1 MKTLTKA
8 AVSIIVPTFNRARLL
23 PATLDSLLAQT
34 QAPLELIV
42 VNDGCSD
49 DTEAVLQAYQD
60 RIVYVAQANGGKS
73 SAINAAL
80 RIARGRYI
88 WVFDDDDLAC
98 ADSLARHVAVLD
110 RRLEVG
116 YTISGS
122 FRCRSDADSGELTVV
137 RAQPLRLF
145 ADDDDLLEL
154 LLSSYIAGPSSMIR
168 AELIARV
175 GPYREDLVRVDD
187 FEMALRLALVSRPA
201 RLDTPAPSY
210 YRRWHPGP
218 RGRLGVQFA
227 YAESIARSRAE
238 ERMVM
243 RDLAPTLPP
252 RVYLPRAEWQATL
265 DDSARCRAHLRC
277 WTVAVQKGMW
287 PEAATEFAALRDLSA
302 QLASLPASELA
313 WACRAFSDVHTLAE
327 MHATPAAVDELAT
340 MLRALWASRL
350 RQAAQRQLYYHLRA
364 AMRERDLGRLRLALA
379 LAWSL
384 FGMVKNRRA
393 RAPH

>member
-1 MKTLTKA
+1 MNTSITA
-8 AVSIIVPTFNRARLL
+8 AVSIIVPTFNRARFL
-23 PATLDSLLAQT
+23 PATLNSLLAQS

-49 DTEAVLQAYQD
+49 DTETVLQTYQD
-60 RIVYVAQANGGKS
+60 RIVYLAQANGGKS
-73 SAINAAL
+73 SAINTAL

-98 ADSLARHVAVLD
+98 PDSLARHVAVLD
-110 RRLEVG
+110 RRPEVG

-122 FRCRSDADSGELTVV
+122 FRCRCAADSGELTVV
-137 RAQPLRLF
+137 RAQPVRPF
-145 ADDDDLLEL
+145 AADDDLLEL
-154 LLSSYIAGPSSMIR
+154 LLSSYIAGPSTMIR
-168 AELIARV
+168 AALIERV
-175 GPYREDLVRVDD
+175 GRYREDLVRVDD
-187 FEMALRLALVSRPA
+187 FEMALRLAVVSRPG

-243 RDLAPTLPP
+243 RDLAHTLPP
-252 RVYLPRAEWQATL
+252 QVYLPRAEWQATL
-265 DDSARCRAHLRC
+265 DDNARCRAHLRC

-287 PEAATEFAALRDLSA
+287 PEAAVEFAALHELSA
-302 QLASLPASELA
+302 QLARLPASELA

-327 MHATPAAVDELAT
+327 MHATPAALDELAH
-340 MLRALWASRL
+340 MLCAPWAGPL

-364 AMRERDLGRLRLALA
+364 AMRERDPGRLRLALA
-379 LAWSL
+379 MAWSW
-384 FGMVKNRRA
+384 FGVRKTRRL
-393 RAPH
+393 RALH